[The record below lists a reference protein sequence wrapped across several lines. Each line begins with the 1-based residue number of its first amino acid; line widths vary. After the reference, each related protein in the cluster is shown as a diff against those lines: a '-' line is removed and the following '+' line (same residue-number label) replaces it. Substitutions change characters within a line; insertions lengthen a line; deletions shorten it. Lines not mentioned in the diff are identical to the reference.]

1 MVAVA
6 KSLLLTPSDRT
17 AQPEQALASGLAR
30 PFFQAWLSMLALLLA
45 TYALIPIAREPG
57 RHHEWFFW
65 PVIHASLLGAVLGV
79 LALTAGY
86 MLLSRWVSILTTHG
100 SIVLSAAALSGLGCA
115 FVVFGAERHGPTQD
129 YSPLLTTAG
138 QITAAILI
146 AFVIEQR
153 YAPAQ
158 ALVTRLDIVG
168 FAYIVTSMGTSI
180 LGNYPVGQHWQA
192 SMGVVTC
199 MGAGAGIAT
208 LALRASEL
216 PLNNRS

>member
-1 MVAVA
+1 MLG
-6 KSLLLTPSDRT
+6 LLVV
-17 AQPEQALASGLAR
+17 
-30 PFFQAWLSMLALLLA
+30 
-45 TYALIPIAREPG
+45 TYALIPVARKPA

-65 PVIHASLLGAVLGV
+65 PVVHASLLGAMLGALVLIGGYVV
-79 LALTAGY
+79 LSRRISVLTA
-86 MLLSRWVSILTTHG
+86 HG
-100 SIVLSAAALSGLGCA
+100 SIVLFAAFLGGLGCA
-115 FVVFGAERHGPTQD
+115 FVVFGAERHGPTHD

-146 AFVIEQR
+146 AFVIERR
-153 YAPAQ
+153 YAPVQ
-158 ALVTRLDIVG
+158 SLMTRLDIVG

-180 LGNYPVGQHWQA
+180 LGSYPVGQRWQA

-216 PLNNRS
+216 PLSTRS